1 MDAMNSRQ
9 RTAMTTPTKQRGT
22 MRRQSPRLIEDQVA
36 SVGALLICAALVFL
50 GLLASMLLL
59 ALGF

>member
-1 MDAMNSRQ
+1 
-9 RTAMTTPTKQRGT
+9 

-50 GLLASMLLL
+50 GLLALMLML

>member
-1 MDAMNSRQ
+1 MDTMNSRQ
-9 RTAMTTPTKQRGT
+9 RTPKTTPTKQRGS
-22 MRRQSPRLIEDQVA
+22 MRRQSRRLVEDPVT

>member
-1 MDAMNSRQ
+1 V
-9 RTAMTTPTKQRGT
+9 
-22 MRRQSPRLIEDQVA
+22 EDQVA
-36 SVGALLICAALVFL
+36 SVGALFICAALVFL